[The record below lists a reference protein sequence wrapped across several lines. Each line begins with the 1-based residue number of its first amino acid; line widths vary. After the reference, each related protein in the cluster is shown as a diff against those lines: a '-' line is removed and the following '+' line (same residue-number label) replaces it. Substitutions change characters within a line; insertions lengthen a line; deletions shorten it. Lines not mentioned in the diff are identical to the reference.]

1 MTGFCTLITPAFR
14 HGRIIVPLTGGIC
27 LLLLVMVL
35 KNILLVPA
43 AELSSQVI
51 LYIICYMGFIVSYSV
66 SETRAPGSPVRTVLW
81 IAVCILMTLGIIAV
95 YAI

>member
-1 MTGFCTLITPAFR
+1 MTGFCTRIAPAFQ

-27 LLLLVMVL
+27 LLLLIMVL

-43 AELSSQVI
+43 AELSSQII

-66 SETRAPGSPVRTVLW
+66 ADTKTPGSPVRTLLW
-81 IAVCILMTLGIIAV
+81 MGACILMTIGIIVV

>member
-1 MTGFCTLITPAFR
+1 MTGFCTRIAPAFR

-43 AELSSQVI
+43 AELSSQMI

-66 SETRAPGSPVRTVLW
+66 AETRAPASPMRTLLW
-81 IAVCILMTLGIIAV
+81 MGTCILMTIGIIAV
-95 YAI
+95 YAM